1 MFHSTM
7 IIPASSY
14 SQQQQQQYS
23 SIILHHHYHHHHL
36 WHHAYQ
42 QQHLSSSNA
51 VMMLLQ
57 PPTSNVSNV
66 QLTYPANST
75 HFATIATSSNPK
87 SKYQNS
93 TATNSPPTRI
103 PPPESSCSSSSCN
116 SSLSGKSTPYYGGYG
131 SQPSSP
137 SSSLST
143 FDDSAMMIHPAPC
156 LIPSFTTT
164 LMDSHSSLIAP
175 QFSFAS
181 NQPLTT
187 TVSSTSINPS
197 PPPLLPPTI
206 YHPTAI
212 PSLKTS
218 LKELYADLGV
228 YYNPVPWNQSFG
240 MERVWMSEFRR
251 IFSQFST
258 ELWSIQPVD
267 KKPTT
272 HSNIRLHMFVDSA
285 KVRFCCERCSHS
297 WTSMKGRIVFWFNLL
312 QPNFKCGIVAIK
324 LFGQRCDSCNRDNS
338 FEQPMWYPEEVTK
351 VLMNLYNR
359 VGQIF
364 YGFEKTKYE
373 RQRRM
378 GKPRQQHNKS
388 LCQACQEGIC
398 LNRSSNRSNNDN
410 NDDEEDDELN
420 DELNPQSQ
428 QQQNN
433 HDDYDDQ
440 QPIEPEL
447 KETSDNNHNDEDD
460 QESEDSGV
468 NDTRSIDSND
478 DSHHTGLS
486 SSIS

>member
-228 YYNPVPWNQSFG
+228 YYNPVPWNQSLYVVIVAVEFALKNFPFQKYIA
-240 MERVWMSEFRR
+240 VWNEYGCRNFDEY
-251 IFSQFST
+251 FPNF
-258 ELWSIQPVD
+258 
-267 KKPTT
+267 
-272 HSNIRLHMFVDSA
+272 
-285 KVRFCCERCSHS
+285 
-297 WTSMKGRIVFWFNLL
+297 
-312 QPNFKCGIVAIK
+312 QPNYG
-324 LFGQRCDSCNRDNS
+324 
-338 FEQPMWYPEEVTK
+338 
-351 VLMNLYNR
+351 LYNR
-359 VGQIF
+359 WI
-364 YGFEKTKYE
+364 
-373 RQRRM
+373 R
-378 GKPRQQHNKS
+378 N
-388 LCQACQEGIC
+388 
-398 LNRSSNRSNNDN
+398 
-410 NDDEEDDELN
+410 
-420 DELNPQSQ
+420 
-428 QQQNN
+428 
-433 HDDYDDQ
+433 Q
-440 QPIEPEL
+440 QPILIFVCTCLSIRL
-447 KETSDNNHNDEDD
+447 KFVS
-460 QESEDSGV
+460 V
-468 NDTRSIDSND
+468 VR
-478 DSHHTGLS
+478 
-486 SSIS
+486 